1 MDKVQHTQ
9 IWFQVLYI
17 TAAILW
23 LFFWKALDGY
33 RLMRSTIPKL
43 WLPFVTNSAVLL
55 LNAYLNSSNLYIAT
69 AGEEESLF
77 DTITSRLGNVFTA
90 ATAVLAISAI
100 IYTIRRQKASRHFV
114 NFASYTFVFGL
125 VSMFIIWIPSNEA
138 TGKFLLRHFQTVF
151 LCSSV
156 SLCMGSIL
164 ILLQDLS
171 IDFARPE
178 PATIATPDRVPTKEE
193 MIRK

>member
-1 MDKVQHTQ
+1 MNDAQQSQT
-9 IWFQVLYI
+9 WFYILYL
-17 TAAILW
+17 AATVLW
-23 LFFWKALDGY
+23 LLFWKALGGY
-33 RLMRSTIPKL
+33 RLMRTSNPKL
-43 WLPFVTNSAVLL
+43 WVPFLTNSAVLL
-55 LNAYLNSSNLYIAT
+55 LNAYINATHFYVAT
-69 AGEEESLF
+69 ASEEESLF
-77 DTITSRLGNVFTA
+77 DTITTRLGNVFTA

-125 VSMFIIWIPSNEA
+125 VSMFIVWIPSDRA

-164 ILLQDLS
+164 ILLQDLTH
-171 IDFARPE
+171 DFAGTE
-178 PATIATPDRVPTKEE
+178 PTGQVRHKQRGRSGELIAK
-193 MIRK
+193 